1 MEGSGMKA
9 DRRTAVAVLAV
20 VVALAAV
27 SIAANGGAPVGSGGA
42 RRPSEWAIDVAVSL
56 LLVVMAVGSVF
67 AAVVLVLRPS
77 VLGEP
82 TTPVRKRGRLL
93 SAGVLMVLVILLAYG
108 VRRLVIDEDARDR
121 AGALLPGQGTTGA
134 LGDTA
139 DRYEPSFAVL
149 PVTVVCILAAVAGM
163 AWLLAVRARRVKQA
177 PDASVAEALAAVLD
191 DTLDDLR
198 AERDPRRAVI
208 AAYARLERVLAAH
221 GAPRRPSEAPDEYL
235 RRVLVSLDLSRE
247 AVSRLTAL
255 FQTAKFSQHEVDTGM
270 KEDAIEALVS
280 ARDEL
285 RHAEERAAAER
296 AAALA
301 QARERAAAG

>member
-1 MEGSGMKA
+1 MKA
-9 DRRTAVAVLAV
+9 DRRTAVAVLTV

-27 SIAANGGAPVGSGGA
+27 SIAANGGVPVGSGGA

-56 LLVVMAVGSVF
+56 LLVVMAMGSVF

-77 VLGEP
+77 VLGDAAP
-82 TTPVRKRGRLL
+82 LVRKRGRVL
-93 SAGVLMVLVILLAYG
+93 SAGVLIVLVILAAYG
-108 VRRLVIDEDARDR
+108 IRRLAVDEGARAR
-121 AGALLPGQGTTGA
+121 VGGLLPGQDTTDA
-134 LGDTA
+134 LGHTA
-139 DRYEPSFAVL
+139 DRYEPSFAAL
-149 PVTVVCILAAVAGM
+149 PVIVVCVLAAAAGL
-163 AWLLAVRARRVKQA
+163 AWLLAVRARRDEEA
-177 PDASVAEALAAVLD
+177 ADGSIAEALAAVLD

-235 RRVLVSLDLSRE
+235 RRVLASLDLSPD

-255 FQTAKFSQHEVDTGM
+255 FQTAKFSHHKVNSDM
-270 KEDAIEALVS
+270 KDEAIEALVS

-285 RHAEERAAAER
+285 REAAESAAAER
-296 AAALA
+296 EAALL